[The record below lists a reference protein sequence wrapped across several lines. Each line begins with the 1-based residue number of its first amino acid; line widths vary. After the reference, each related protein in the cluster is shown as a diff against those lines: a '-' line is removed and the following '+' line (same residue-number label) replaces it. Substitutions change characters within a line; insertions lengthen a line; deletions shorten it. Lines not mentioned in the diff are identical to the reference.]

1 MNNKDEYI
9 IEDNG
14 INLIFK
20 KNGLNHREAGPAII
34 WKTCTDK
41 YPNAEEQKL
50 YKTVIKDLKIEKK
63 DFLHI
68 SNFTTHIIRSTYYL
82 EGQHYTEE
90 EFYKRKAKLDLK
102 NELCKDLPI
111 TDSDTRRTKV

>member
-1 MNNKDEYI
+1 MEKKDEYI

-14 INLIFK
+14 VNLIFK
-20 KNGLNHREAGPAII
+20 KNGLNHREDGPAII
-34 WKTCTDK
+34 WKTCKDK
-41 YPNAEEQKL
+41 YPNEKEQKL
-50 YKTVIKDLKIEKK
+50 YKIIIIDLKIEKK
-63 DFLHI
+63 DFFHI

-102 NELCKDLPI
+102 NELYKDLPI
-111 TDSDTRRTKV
+111 IDKDNKRAKL